1 MDYDMKKILMV
12 CVALFAIVAMTA
24 CKSGM
29 KHLASSNIYPIPS
42 DLDLNEV
49 EGVWELIDT
58 VPYDEMTEQQ
68 RSLMDFCEN
77 CGPLLHFYSPSCSWY
92 CGGIIDTVVSSSAM
106 NTDEGGSYE
115 GKNTHDW
122 NIRSAWVTREEQS
135 GVGESLTYTFPGNC
149 PRITTVI
156 ILNGYTRDT
165 SDWQD
170 YSRVK
175 RLKMYYDGQ
184 PYAIL
189 ELQDTR
195 DEQDFDVGLL
205 GYCDVDHPEDWTL
218 RFEILEVYPG
228 RKYRNAAIT
237 ELYFDGI
244 DVH

>member
-1 MDYDMKKILMV
+1 MLCAAM
-12 CVALFAIVAMTA
+12 VALVAMTA
-24 CKSGM
+24 CKSGI
-29 KHLASSNIYPIPS
+29 KHIAAFQTAPLPNNI
-42 DLDLNEV
+42 DLKEV

-58 VPYDEMTEQQ
+58 VSYDEMTEQQ
-68 RSLMDFCEN
+68 RSLVDLCET
-77 CGPLLHFYSPSCSWY
+77 CGPLMHFYSPACSWY

-106 NTDEGGSYE
+106 NADEDGSYE

-122 NIRSAWVTREEQS
+122 NIRSAWVTGEERG

-165 SDWQD
+165 NDWQD

-175 RLKMYYDGQ
+175 SLKVYYDGQ

-195 DEQDFDVGLL
+195 DEQDFDIGLL
-205 GYCDVDHPEDWTL
+205 GYRDVDHSEDWTL

-228 RKYRNAAIT
+228 RKYHNAAIT